1 MEIAFFITAG
11 VLVYTFLGYPAVLWA
26 LSLLAGKRVAK
37 GQMRPKVS
45 LIISAYN
52 EQSIIAEKIENCLA
66 IDYPKEKLEII
77 VASESTDRTNE
88 IVQRYAPQGIVLHAY
103 RGRAGKAATL
113 FRTVPKATGEIIVF
127 SDANAMY
134 EPDAIRKLVH
144 NFNDERIGC
153 VSGQLKYFN
162 PDQSN
167 SGTGEL
173 AYWKYEMAIKKLE
186 SRFFSLLGANGSI
199 FAIRKE
205 LYFPIAEDRG
215 DDFELPIRIRL
226 NGRGVVLE
234 PEAVSWE
241 RSSATADEEFKRKVR
256 IIAWNIKSCLLLL
269 KESLLK
275 KRLFLAFQLV
285 SHKLLRWLFP
295 LFAMAMLVI
304 NFFLPGTFFRA
315 LLYAQVVFYAGAIV
329 GFAFDAKGGKV
340 PRLLVIPY
348 YFCLMHCAASAG
360 LCSLIFN
367 GRNQKTVWEKVRS

>member
-1 MEIAFFITAG
+1 MEIAFLITAG

-66 IDYPKEKLEII
+66 IDYPKEKLDII

-134 EPDAIRKLVH
+134 EPDAIRKLVR

-241 RSSATADEEFKRKVR
+241 RSSATADEEFTRSSSEK
-256 IIAWNIKSCLLLL
+256 C
-269 KESLLK
+269 
-275 KRLFLAFQLV
+275 V
-285 SHKLLRWLFP
+285 SSR
-295 LFAMAMLVI
+295 
-304 NFFLPGTFFRA
+304 GTS
-315 LLYAQVVFYAGAIV
+315 
-329 GFAFDAKGGKV
+329 K
-340 PRLLVIPY
+340 
-348 YFCLMHCAASAG
+348 AA
-360 LCSLIFN
+360 CCC
-367 GRNQKTVWEKVRS
+367 